1 MVEGEVWL
9 VHWIGREGG
18 RWGVV
23 RWGGVVEGKYGLYM
37 GLGGRGVSLEFRIGH
52 SYSAV
57 YGTQLKSTK
66 LTE

>member
-1 MVEGEVWL
+1 MKWGGGGVGRWGGGGVVEGEVWL
-9 VHWIGREGG
+9 VHGIGREGG
-18 RWGVV
+18 V
-23 RWGGVVEGKYGLYM
+23 
-37 GLGGRGVSLEFRIGH
+37 LEFRIGH